1 MSRDS
6 TRNRAREEKRSC
18 CSASG
23 TGRAGAAGLVGVAVA
38 IAVVKEF
45 VPFEVDAALTIAVA
59 APAAPAAPASSIMHR
74 VNIVTAVLCPQAGPL
89 LGQ

>member
-59 APAAPAAPASSIMHR
+59 APAAPASSIMHR